1 MAEPTDAADL
11 RGRLRLVLGEEDAA
25 AAVEIVVA
33 AGWRPA
39 PPDELVTDEDMELAM
54 ETMGDPDLWNP
65 DSAREAL
72 KSYGRRLL
80 ARHGRG
86 SGG

>member
-39 PPDELVTDEDMELAM
+39 PPDGPSVEMIHVTGGYVDV
-54 ETMGDPDLWNP
+54 GSPRYGPPDKP
-65 DSAREAL
+65 
-72 KSYGRRLL
+72 
-80 ARHGRG
+80 
-86 SGG
+86 